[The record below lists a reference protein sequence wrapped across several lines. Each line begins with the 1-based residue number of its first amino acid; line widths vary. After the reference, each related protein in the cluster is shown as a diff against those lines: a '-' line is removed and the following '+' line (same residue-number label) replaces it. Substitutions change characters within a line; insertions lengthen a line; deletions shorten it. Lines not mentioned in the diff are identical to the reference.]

1 MGKNKL
7 QQALLDIV
15 MAKTGGDWAK
25 YQIPAPVFTAMRG
38 ELVSYDIDKLM
49 VCCRFPVLSEQL
61 NSYGKMQGGIIS
73 AAIDNVVGTL
83 SMLVGPPSVTRTA
96 EVKYINEIDANLDFV
111 YVTATFSGQKKN
123 FLYFDAKVGNQDGSV
138 VYSKSKFTNWIFA

>member
-15 MAKTGGDWAK
+15 MAKTGGDWTK
-25 YQIPAPVFTAMRG
+25 YQIPAPVFTAMQG

-96 EVKYINEIDANLDFV
+96 EVKYINEIDAKLDFI
-111 YVTATFSGQKKN
+111 YVTATFLGQKKN
-123 FLYFDAKVGNQDGSV
+123 FLYFDAKVGSQDGHV
-138 VYSKSKFTNWIFA
+138 IYAKSKFTNWIFA